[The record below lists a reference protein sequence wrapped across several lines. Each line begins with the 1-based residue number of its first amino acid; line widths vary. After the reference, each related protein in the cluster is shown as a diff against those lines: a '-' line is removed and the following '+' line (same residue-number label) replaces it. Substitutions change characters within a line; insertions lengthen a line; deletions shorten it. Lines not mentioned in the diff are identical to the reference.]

1 MSESRGLL
9 SAGPTRAG
17 EEEVAMSPHRCRVKL
32 IGRACEHDLCVE
44 IRRGL
49 PPELRCDHA
58 EPRGY
63 GTGGGPPCGC
73 TAPAGIAEFVMR
85 ELRDDLQESRRRG
98 YVMIRAA

>member
-1 MSESRGLL
+1 
-9 SAGPTRAG
+9 
-17 EEEVAMSPHRCRVKL
+17 MSPHRCRVKL
-32 IGRACEHDLCVE
+32 VGRVGGAACEHDLCVE
-44 IRRGL
+44 IRRGV
-49 PPELRCDHA
+49 PPDLRCGDA

-73 TAPAGIAEFVMR
+73 TVPAGIADLVMR